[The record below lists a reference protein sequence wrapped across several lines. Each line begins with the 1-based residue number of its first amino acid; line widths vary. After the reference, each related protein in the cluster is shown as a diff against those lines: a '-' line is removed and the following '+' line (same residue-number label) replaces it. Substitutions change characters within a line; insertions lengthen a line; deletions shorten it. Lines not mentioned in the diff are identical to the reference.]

1 VYDTQRGDTST
12 ASGQA
17 VSGQADVTWRGP
29 WSSPR
34 AARPGDDMERLD
46 RALAARG
53 IREKVGCTIPVAD
66 RDRADAIARRHG
78 YELRT
83 HRVEEPDCV
92 WAVFWPVAE
101 AG

>member
-1 VYDTQRGDTST
+1 MYDTHRGDTST
-12 ASGQA
+12 ASWEAG
-17 VSGQADVTWRGP
+17 VRWVGP
-29 WSSPR
+29 GASAR
-34 AARPGDDMERLD
+34 AAGPGDDMERLD

-53 IREKVGCTIPVAD
+53 IREKVGCTIPEAD

-92 WAVFWPVAE
+92 WAVFSPVAE

>member
-1 VYDTQRGDTST
+1 MDDTHRGNTST

-17 VSGQADVTWRGP
+17 DVRGAGP
-29 WSSPR
+29 WASPR
-34 AARPGDDMERLD
+34 TAGPGDDMERLD

-53 IREKVGCTIPVAD
+53 IREKVGCTIPAVD

-78 YELRT
+78 YELAT
-83 HRVEEPDCV
+83 HRVEEPGCV